1 MAVTTTVAR
10 KSPSGTDPDAPVL
23 PGTAPLSERSRRLRE
38 DVLNDAAQ
46 FAEQAVHFAA
56 SFRQTEGEPSR
67 EVRVAKAV
75 AHLFAEMPIRIR
87 ETEILAGWHPNSHPD
102 EQEAKAIEEAQR
114 YLGRQRWRTYVSE
127 GHMAPD
133 YPTVLHLGLDAVLQR
148 ISDGVAGLDPTR
160 PDTPEKEAFYQASR
174 IALEGF
180 QSFILRYARLAQE
193 MSEQAEDMARAEE
206 LKEISGACGRIAHAP
221 PRNLREAIQL
231 SWFMFLGLALEN
243 GVSHACFGPG
253 RLDQYLRRFY
263 QAERE
268 AGTLDEELLDDLLAQ
283 LFIKCNE
290 FSGPS
295 MSAVILVIGGRKSDG
310 SDGTNELSYK
320 ILETADR
327 VRMYFPGVD
336 ISWHQDMDP
345 EFVRRAVTLLRNGKG
360 QSSFFNSDVIVK
372 GLVRHGVAYEHAVD
386 HLPSTCTETSV
397 MGRSNPCVAWPYVN
411 IASCLVY
418 AICGGRHPIKG
429 TCEEF
434 AAEVGIRPDYL
445 PQSWVE
451 ATQGLLDGEPHT
463 YPELKA
469 AFMAVLRHAADGA
482 IAQCQADLYLE
493 SVHRPFPL
501 LSCFIEGCLERGLNI
516 TKGGALYSFIQPEA
530 VGISNA
536 VDGLVAI
543 CTLVED
549 EGRYTLDD
557 FREAIRDDFEGHED
571 LQKAIRRD
579 CPKHGNDVGWV
590 NDLFGEV
597 AGGWCDLIEGNTNY
611 LGGPFLPGFLGWTVW
626 IRYGEMTPATPD
638 GRKAG
643 EPLANSIMNCTG
655 VQLKGFPAL
664 VLSTTKLDQS
674 RGLGGIVFNVRFQ
687 ADVVEENKGVE
698 GLKGLIEAAFD
709 LGAFQLQFNLAST
722 EVMRAAQE
730 SPEEY
735 ADLFVRIGGYL
746 VPFTLLPP
754 KAQEEVIARTELGL

>member
-1 MAVTTTVAR
+1 MTTTLACKLPTETR
-10 KSPSGTDPDAPVL
+10 TEAPVL
-23 PGTAPLSERSRRLRE
+23 PGIAPLSERSQRLRE
-38 DVLNDAAQ
+38 DVLRDAAS
-46 FAEQAVHFAA
+46 FAEQALYFAEA
-56 SFRQTEGEPSR
+56 FRETEGEPFR

-75 AHLFAEMPIRIR
+75 AHLFAEMPVRIR
-87 ETEILAGWHPNSHPD
+87 EGEILAGWHPNSHLD
-102 EQEAKAIEEAQR
+102 EQQAKAVEEANA
-114 YLGRQRWRTYVSE
+114 YLGRQHWRGYVSE

-148 ISDGVAGLDPTR
+148 IREGAAGLDARSPG
-160 PDTPEKEAFYQASR
+160 TPEKEAFYQASR

-180 QSFILRYARLAQE
+180 QNFILRYARLAQE
-193 MSEQAEDMARAEE
+193 MSETADDEGWADE
-206 LKEISGACGRIAHAP
+206 LKEISGACEWIAHAP

-231 SWFMFLGLALEN
+231 SWFMFLGVAVEA
-243 GVSHACFGPG
+243 GVSHHCFGPG
-253 RLDQYLRRFY
+253 RIDQYLYRFY
-263 QAERE
+263 RAERE

-290 FSGPS
+290 FSGPQ
-295 MSAVILVIGGRKSDG
+295 MSAVIIVIGGRRSDG

-320 ILETADR
+320 LLETADR

-360 QSSFFNSDVIVK
+360 QPSFFNSDVIVK
-372 GLVRHGVAYEHAVD
+372 GLVRHGVPYEHAVD
-386 HLPSTCTETSV
+386 HLPSTCTETSI

-411 IASCLVY
+411 IASCLLY
-418 AICGGRHPIKG
+418 ALFGGHHPTKG
-429 TCEEF
+429 PWEDF
-434 AAEVGIRPDYL
+434 AADVGIRPTYL
-445 PQSWVE
+445 PESWVE
-451 ATQGLLDGEPHT
+451 ATGSLLDGEPQT
-463 YPELKA
+463 YAELKA
-469 AFMAVLRHAADGA
+469 AFMTVVKHAADGA
-482 IAQCQADLYLE
+482 VAQCQADLRLE

-516 TKGGALYSFIQPEA
+516 TRGGALYNFIQPEA
-530 VGISNA
+530 VGVSNA

-543 CTLVED
+543 KTLAQD

-557 FREAIRDDFEGHED
+557 FREAIRDDFEGHEG
-571 LQKAIRRD
+571 LQKAIRRE

-590 NDLFGEV
+590 NELFGEV
-597 AGGWCDLIEGNTNY
+597 AGGWCDFIEGNTNY

-664 VLSTTKLDQS
+664 VLSTRGLDQS

-687 ADVVEENKGVE
+687 ADVVDEDKGVE

-730 SPEEY
+730 SPEQY

-746 VPFTLLPP
+746 VPFTLLPTR
-754 KAQEEVIARTELGL
+754 AQEEVIARTELGL